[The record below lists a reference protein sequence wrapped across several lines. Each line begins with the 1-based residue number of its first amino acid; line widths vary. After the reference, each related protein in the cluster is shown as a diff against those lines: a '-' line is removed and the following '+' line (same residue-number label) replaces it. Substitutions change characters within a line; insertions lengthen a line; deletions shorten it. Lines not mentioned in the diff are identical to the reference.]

1 MGEEFRPAINQT
13 SHPARK
19 SSVATAM
26 AANNTNNTSLR
37 HYLSSRLE
45 PAPDNNSW
53 CVTCDAP
60 RALFGVSVTSAE
72 PLLGAA
78 EQG

>member
-1 MGEEFRPAINQT
+1 MGEEFRPAIHQT

-26 AANNTNNTSLR
+26 AANNTSLR
-37 HYLSSRLE
+37 HYLSNRWE
-45 PAPDNNSW
+45 AAPDNNSW